1 MFCQN
6 CGSQIEDGTK
16 FCENCGAPVEAA
28 SEPVKEAPVAEPE
41 PVAVEQSVEYSAP
54 ETDYSQAY
62 NATDYTQA
70 DYAPTGGKKGFAIAS
85 MICGI
90 LALLCCCSGFGDF
103 ALAIAAIVLGII
115 ALVKAFDGRGMA
127 LTGVITGAV
136 GLILA
141 LIMGILSLSAG
152 GLTEM
157 MEDVPIP
164 GVEDIMDEMDL

>member
-28 SEPVKEAPVAEPE
+28 SAPAEEVPVAEAE
-41 PVAVEQSVEYSAP
+41 PVVEQPAEYSAP
-54 ETDYSQAY
+54 ETDYSQSY
-62 NATDYTQA
+62 DATDYTQA
-70 DYAPTGGKKGFAIAS
+70 DYPPTGGKKGFAIAS

-90 LALLCCCSGFGDF
+90 VALLCCCSGFGDF

-115 ALVKAFDGRGMA
+115 TLVKGFDGRGMA
-127 LTGVITGAV
+127 LTGLITGAV

-141 LIMGILSLSAG
+141 LIMGILSVSAG

-164 GVEDIMDEMDL
+164 GMEDIIDEMDL

>member
-28 SEPVKEAPVAEPE
+28 SAPAEEAPVVEAEP
-41 PVAVEQSVEYSAP
+41 VVEQPTYTAP
-54 ETDYSQAY
+54 ETDYSQSY
-62 NATDYTQA
+62 DATDYTQA
-70 DYAPTGGKKGFAIAS
+70 DYPPTGGKKGFAIAS

-90 LALLCCCSGFGDF
+90 VALLCCCSGFGDF
-103 ALAIAAIVLGII
+103 ALAIAAVVLGII
-115 ALVKAFDGRGMA
+115 TLVKGFDGRDMA

-141 LIMGILSLSAG
+141 LIMGILSVSAG
-152 GLTEM
+152 CLTEM

-164 GVEDIMDEMDL
+164 GMEDIIDEMDL